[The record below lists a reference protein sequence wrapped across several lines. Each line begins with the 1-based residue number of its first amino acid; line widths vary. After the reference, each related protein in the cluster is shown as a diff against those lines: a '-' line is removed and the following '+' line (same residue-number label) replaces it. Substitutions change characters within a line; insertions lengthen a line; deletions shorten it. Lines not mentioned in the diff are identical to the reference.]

1 MRPNFL
7 ISAIK
12 SMAYYRPLEEIS
24 MAARRNIRRGGGV
37 RRAGSVAGKVLGPA
51 LRRQGFAQSE
61 IISRWPEIVGAV
73 LAACSVPER
82 LAFPDRTN
90 AEGTLHIR
98 VDGAFAI
105 ELQHLEPL
113 VIEKINRFYGYRAVA
128 RLRITQ
134 GPLPRRRG
142 SARAAP
148 RPLGEDE
155 EREIAE
161 VVAGT
166 RNSDLK
172 QALVALGRAV
182 TASESGREG
191 D

>member
-1 MRPNFL
+1 
-7 ISAIK
+7 
-12 SMAYYRPLEEIS
+12 
-24 MAARRNIRRGGGV
+24 MAARRNIRRGGGA
-37 RRAGSVAGKVLGPA
+37 RRAASVAGKVLGPA

-61 IISRWPEIVGAV
+61 IVSRWPEIVGTV

-82 LAFPDRTN
+82 LAFPDRGN

-128 RLRITQ
+128 RLWITQ
-134 GPLPRRRG
+134 GPLPRRRAT
-142 SARAAP
+142 ARVP
-148 RPLGEDE
+148 LRPLGEDE
-155 EREIAE
+155 EREIEEA
-161 VVAGT
+161 VAGT
-166 RNSDLK
+166 RNDDLK
-172 QALVALGRAV
+172 QALAALGRAV
-182 TASESGREG
+182 TATESGPDR

>member
-1 MRPNFL
+1 
-7 ISAIK
+7 
-12 SMAYYRPLEEIS
+12 
-24 MAARRNIRRGGGV
+24 MAATRNIRRGGGT
-37 RRAGSVAGKVLGPA
+37 RRVASIAGKVLGPA

-61 IISRWPEIVGAV
+61 IISRWPEIVGPV
-73 LAACSVPER
+73 LAACSVPEQ
-82 LAFPDRTN
+82 LAFADRTN

-128 RLRITQ
+128 RLWITQ

-142 SARAAP
+142 TVRAAL

-172 QALVALGRAV
+172 QALAALGRAV
-182 TASESGREG
+182 TATESGPDG